1 MVNDK
6 GTNAPKGLLKKVDH
20 ITWGL
25 LVAVGAFLWM
35 ALQGHMSSNSLPAE
49 KPASQTTLATPFKSL
64 VTARQETNDTESR
77 ARDFLNCLSSQEELM
92 TMPVDWPG
100 FHALCIE
107 TINENSVTVHECY
120 ILHNCILPSFDNPLP
135 LRTDP
140 AAQSVR

>member
-1 MVNDK
+1 MGNDK
-6 GTNAPKGLLKKVDH
+6 GTNASKGLLKKEDH
-20 ITWGL
+20 VTWGL
-25 LVAVGAFLWM
+25 LVAIGASLWM
-35 ALQGHMSSNSLPAE
+35 ALQGYMSSNSLPAP

-64 VTARQETNDTESR
+64 ETARQETNDAESR

-107 TINENSVTVHECY
+107 SIKENSVTVHVCD

-135 LRTDP
+135 SRTDP
-140 AAQSVR
+140 APQSVR